1 MSHLMKTDE
10 QIVAHLIYQLDV
22 GGLERVM
29 LNCIH
34 NMQQTSNYRHVIISL
49 TTANSFSQ
57 SELARPIDIFV
68 LNKSAGND
76 FSLHSKLYRLLKQLK
91 PDILHTYNLAAIEY
105 HPIAWLAGVKGHIHA
120 EHGRD
125 IHDPQGLNVKHKWLR
140 RLASPFIQYF
150 IPVSQDLQKWLI
162 DFVGIPDKK
171 VKLIRN
177 GINTDKFQTVKKP
190 DECLRLAIIARLTPV
205 KDHKNLIDAF
215 SHLTHSLDA
224 EQMPRLRVIGSGP
237 LEQELKSYV
246 ENKGLNYCIK
256 FLGERHDIVELLS
269 EVDVFVLSSI
279 AEGIPMTILEAMS
292 CGIPVVA
299 TRVGGIPEVIED
311 RRNGRLV
318 DKQNPEQ
325 LANALLEYIQQPHI
339 VEVESISAR
348 ERIVNHF
355 SEIQMVEQYLACYDQ
370 LNNKGKM

>member
-1 MSHLMKTDE
+1 MKADE
-10 QIVAHLIYQLDV
+10 PLVAHLIYQLDV

-34 NMQQTSNYRHVIISL
+34 NMQKTSNYRHVVISL

-57 SELARPIDIFV
+57 NELASPIDVFV

-140 RLASPFIQYF
+140 RLASPFIRYF

-215 SHLTHSLDA
+215 SHLTHALDA
-224 EQMPRLRVIGSGP
+224 EQMPRLRIIGSGP

-246 ENKGLNYCIK
+246 ESKGLNYCIK

-311 RRNGRLV
+311 RKNGRLV

-325 LANALLEYIQQPHI
+325 LANALLEYIKQPNI
-339 VEVESISAR
+339 VEQESISAR
-348 ERIVNHF
+348 QRIVNHF
-355 SEIQMVEQYLACYDQ
+355 SEMQMVEQYLACYDQ
-370 LNNKGKM
+370 LKNKGKM